1 MEKITII
8 IPQDELKNLEIYN
21 KTTRFVAFIEDN
33 TPIGFCRIMKS
44 LNEFYVLEFI
54 DLNNTKYYVYN
65 YYGLVNS
72 FTSEVGF
79 SFTLNNNILTLQI
92 PEGII

>member
-1 MEKITII
+1 MEIITIT
-8 IPQDELKNLEIYN
+8 IPLNELSNLELYN
-21 KTTRFVAFIEDN
+21 KTNRFEAIFESN
-33 TPIGFCRIMKS
+33 NIGFYRIMKS

>member
-1 MEKITII
+1 MEIIDII
-8 IPQDELKNLEIYN
+8 IPVNELSNLELYS
-21 KTTRFVAFIEDN
+21 KTNRFDALFDGNNVGFI
-33 TPIGFCRIMKS
+33 RLMKS

-54 DLNNTKYYVYN
+54 NLNNTKYYVYN

-72 FTSEVGF
+72 FTSDVGF
-79 SFTLNNNILTLQI
+79 SFTLNNNILTIQL

>member
-1 MEKITII
+1 MEII
-8 IPQDELKNLEIYN
+8 DIILPVNELSNLKLYN
-21 KTTRFVAFIEDN
+21 KTNRFDAVLDGN
-33 TPIGFCRIMKS
+33 NIGFCRIMKS

-54 DLNNTKYYVYN
+54 DLNNTKYYVYD

-72 FTSEVGF
+72 FTSDVGF
-79 SFTLNNNILTLQI
+79 SFTLNNNILTIQI

>member
-1 MEKITII
+1 MPYFKWFLYVEPYGNSFIN
-8 IPQDELKNLEIYN
+8 KNN
-21 KTTRFVAFIEDN
+21 N
-33 TPIGFCRIMKS
+33 IGFYRIIKS

-54 DLNNTKYYVYN
+54 DLNNTKYYIYN

-79 SFTLNNNILTLQI
+79 SFTLDNNILTLQI

>member
-1 MEKITII
+1 MEIITIT
-8 IPQDELKNLEIYN
+8 IPLNELSNLELYN
-21 KTTRFVAFIEDN
+21 KTTRFEAIFEN
-33 TPIGFCRIMKS
+33 NNIGFYRIMKS

-72 FTSEVGF
+72 FTSDVGF

-92 PEGII
+92 PGGII

>member
-1 MEKITII
+1 MEEIQITI
-8 IPQDELKNLEIYN
+8 PLNELSNLELYN
-21 KTTRFVAFIEDN
+21 KTNRFDAIFEDN
-33 TPIGFCRIMKS
+33 NIGKIRAMKS
-44 LNEFYVLEFI
+44 LNEFYILEFI

-79 SFTLNNNILTLQI
+79 SFILNNNILTLQI
-92 PEGII
+92 PEGIIK